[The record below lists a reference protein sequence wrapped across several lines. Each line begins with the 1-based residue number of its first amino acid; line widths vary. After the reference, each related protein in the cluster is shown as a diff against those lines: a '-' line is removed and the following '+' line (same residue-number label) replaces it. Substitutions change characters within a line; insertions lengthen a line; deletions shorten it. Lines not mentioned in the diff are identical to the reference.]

1 MKAVSSIRFRS
12 DYIMRAWL
20 VAKGFTMRQT
30 VVVIVYW
37 KAKDKGRECFPGKR
51 IWCFL
56 GTARYYCL
64 QLWKLWRYW
73 FGEITGS
80 KFIRVTCVRDERMKN
95 MFTSASVWPWSGI
108 INTTKKGD
116 TYTKIYWCLQKTGK
130 MNKNVIENISIIVVS
145 WPV

>member
-1 MKAVSSIRFRS
+1 MKVVSSIRFRS

-37 KAKDKGRECFPGKR
+37 KAKDKGREWFPGKR

-73 FGEITGS
+73 FGEIVRKTNKLMIAFWHSPTKGKYTQTRLGIPVS
-80 KFIRVTCVRDERMKN
+80 GLPVTSER
-95 MFTSASVWPWSGI
+95 FADTSTENWLN
-108 INTTKKGD
+108 INERWCQ
-116 TYTKIYWCLQKTGK
+116 KIK
-130 MNKNVIENISIIVVS
+130 
-145 WPV
+145 